1 VSALERQTFP
11 LVPRRRRLVGLPF
24 GEQPSRRRGH
34 GGDVIG
40 TRAYQVGDP
49 VSTID
54 WPATARLS
62 AASGRDAFVVRDRSA
77 DEAPRVVVVCDRRP
91 AMGIFP
97 PTLPWLQKPRAVVE
111 AGVAIA
117 ASATAARSDV
127 ASLDLAGGEPYWLP
141 PGRRDRA
148 WLLAERLGDETP
160 FDAPDDNLELA
171 FEFLGGLRRDLPPG
185 TFVFVLS
192 DFLVTPPAGAWS
204 AALAHGWD
212 VVPVVVQDRV
222 WERSFPS
229 IGGVML
235 PLADPRSGRVSP
247 VRFTARTAGLRR
259 EANEERWRVLLA
271 ELRAAG
277 LDPVELASAN
287 PDEVDRTFV
296 AWAEARRRSRWER

>member
-1 VSALERQTFP
+1 
-11 LVPRRRRLVGLPF
+11 
-24 GEQPSRRRGH
+24 
-34 GGDVIG
+34 VIG
-40 TRAYQVGDP
+40 TRAYVAGDP

-62 AASGRDAFVVRDRSA
+62 ATSGRDEFVVRDRSA

-97 PTLPWLQKPRAVVE
+97 PGLPWLQKARAVVE

-117 ASATAARSDV
+117 ASASAARSDV
-127 ASLDLAGGEPYWLP
+127 ASLDLAGGDPYWLP

-148 WLLAERLGDETP
+148 WLLAERFGDETP

-192 DFLVTPPAGAWS
+192 DFLVTPAPGAWS
-204 AALAHGWD
+204 AAVAHGWD
-212 VVPVVVQDRV
+212 VVPVVVQDPV
-222 WERSFPS
+222 WERSFPPV
-229 IGGVML
+229 GGVTV
-235 PLADPRSGRVSP
+235 PVADPRSGRVSL
-247 VRFTARTAGLRR
+247 VRFTARSAEQRR
-259 EANEERWRVLLA
+259 LANEERWQALLT
-271 ELRAAG
+271 ELRAVG
-277 LDPVELASAN
+277 LDPVELASAT

-296 AWAEARRRSRWER
+296 TWAEARRLGRWEH